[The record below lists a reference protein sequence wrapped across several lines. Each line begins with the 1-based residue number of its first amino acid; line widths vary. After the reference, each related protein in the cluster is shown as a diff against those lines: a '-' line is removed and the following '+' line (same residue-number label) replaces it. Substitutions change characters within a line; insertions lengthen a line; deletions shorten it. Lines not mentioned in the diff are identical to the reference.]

1 MADVA
6 FIRLTDYQDKH
17 PVILAIS
24 RIISVCPVLD
34 FEDASGV
41 GVMVATRI
49 EYDNDG
55 GDTPLVRESFDEVA
69 AVIAKVAPVASASAP
84 AVPPPSLPEFDESTT
99 LRDLRDCGLLNGH
112 SFFPLARA
120 GVKTVGDL
128 VTCDRTFIFNLRGI
142 GPVGRRKIEDI
153 MSRFNG
159 KVGS

>member
-55 GDTPLVRESFDEVA
+55 GDTPFL
-69 AVIAKVAPVASASAP
+69 P
-84 AVPPPSLPEFDESTT
+84 ARPCGGQDRGRS
-99 LRDLRDCGLLNGH
+99 RD
-112 SFFPLARA
+112 
-120 GVKTVGDL
+120 V
-128 VTCDRTFIFNLRGI
+128 
-142 GPVGRRKIEDI
+142 
-153 MSRFNG
+153 
-159 KVGS
+159 